1 MILKLY
7 QLIEFP
13 TFFEKIK
20 NQNLSFKVSYKLTM
34 LAQEVEKHL
43 NFYQEKMRKL
53 LLQYGEKDENGDL
66 IPTEDGQGIK
76 LIQETMQEA
85 YEKVAELRNLDI
97 ELPEYKFNLEAFENT
112 ELTLMEMNVILP
124 FIEE

>member
-1 MILKLY
+1 
-7 QLIEFP
+7 
-13 TFFEKIK
+13 
-20 NQNLSFKVSYKLTM
+20 
-34 LAQEVEKHL
+34 VEKHL
-43 NFYQEKMRKL
+43 NFYQDKL
-53 LLQYGEKDENGDL
+53 KEILLQYGEKDEKGEL

-85 YEKVAELRNLDI
+85 YDKVAELRNLDI
-97 ELPEYKFNLEAFENT
+97 EIPDYKFNLEAFENT